1 MNTLIVVNNPA
12 KWPLQ
17 IPDVEIVSAKAY
29 LTDRRFSNRKGVKVF
44 NLCRYYTYQAMGYY
58 VSLLAEARGH
68 RPMPDIA
75 TIMNLRNLSMPRA
88 EAQEVDEE
96 IQRVLKPLKSDEFTL
111 SIYFGQNMTE
121 RYKRLALMLFNLF
134 PAPFLRAEFV
144 RENNIW
150 SLTHIGTIPSSEVPQ
165 HHKDFV
171 QQSAAR
177 YLTRRHRPFT
187 RRNRPKYDLAVLHDP
202 AEEHSPSN
210 ERAIKR
216 FSDAA
221 WDLGINTQ
229 VIDKSEYGRLA
240 EFDALFI
247 RETTAVNH
255 HTYRF
260 SRRAANLGLVVID
273 DPLSILRC
281 TNKVYLAE
289 LLDHA
294 GIPAPRTIIAHEDNL
309 DDVIVHLG
317 LPCVLKRPDGAF
329 SQGVMKAGDVD
340 DLRTVIEAML
350 KDSDLVIAQEW
361 MPTEYDWR
369 IGVLDGKPLYACRYH
384 MARKHWQIAKHEG
397 DDSRFGKVDTLPI
410 DEVPPKVIEVAV
422 KSARLI
428 GRGLYGVDLKEVNG
442 KPHVIEVNDNPNL
455 DAGYEDAVLK
465 DELWR
470 TIAQVFL
477 QRIEAKRNGTGYAQ

>member
-17 IPDVEIVSAKAY
+17 IPDVEVVSAKAY

-75 TIMNLRNLSMPRA
+75 TIMNLRSLSMPRA
-88 EAQEVDEE
+88 EAQEVEE
-96 IQRVLKPLKSDEFTL
+96 EFQRALKPIKGDEFTL
-111 SIYFGQNMTE
+111 SIYFGRNMAA

-144 RENNIW
+144 REGGW
-150 SLTHIGTIPSSEVPQ
+150 WTLAHIGTIPYSEVPEN
-165 HHKDFV
+165 HKPFV
-171 QQSAAR
+171 KQSASE
-177 YLTRRHRPFT
+177 YLTRKPRAS
-187 RRNRPKYDLAVLHDP
+187 RRKPPKYDLAVLFDP

-216 FSDAA
+216 FADAA
-221 WDLGINTQ
+221 WDLGINTE
-229 VIDKSEYGRLA
+229 VIDKSDYGRLA

-289 LLDHA
+289 LLEHA
-294 GIPAPRTIIAHEDNL
+294 GIPAPRTIIAHEENL
-309 DDVIVHLG
+309 DDVIIHLG

-329 SQGVMKAGDVD
+329 SQGVMKAADVD
-340 DLRTVIEAML
+340 DLRTAIEGML
-350 KDSDLVIAQEW
+350 EDSDLVLAQEW

-384 MARKHWQIAKHEG
+384 MAKKHWQIAKHG
-397 DDSRFGKVDTLPI
+397 DGESRFGKVDTLAI
-410 DEVPPKVIEVAV
+410 SEAPPKVVEAAV
-422 KSARLI
+422 KSTKLI
-428 GRGLYGVDLKEVNG
+428 GRGLYGVDLKEVDG

-465 DELWR
+465 EELWR